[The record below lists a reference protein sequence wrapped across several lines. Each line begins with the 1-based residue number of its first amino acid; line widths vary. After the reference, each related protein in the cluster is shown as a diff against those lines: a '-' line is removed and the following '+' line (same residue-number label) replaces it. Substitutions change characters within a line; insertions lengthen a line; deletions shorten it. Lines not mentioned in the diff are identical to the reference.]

1 MMTYN
6 KHYKCTK
13 YNKHNKLNKR
23 NKRGQTAIE
32 AAIVFTIVIVL
43 LASVVSSIQLYRTDI
58 LMRRSVE
65 QTCEKMSLLYPLSVP
80 AADTLSTVLNA
91 FPTVGDGDLKGAD
104 TIGKVVTVAT
114 GLDAA
119 TGYNIEELILKGMF
133 AKTMEDQIREAFVE
147 RNGGSEFFAPDDIE
161 VFFEISENHHVIEVT
176 TDYTVI
182 TIAGVRTRSIYSVIP
197 LYGEPILM
205 LNDEDVSSKP
215 SAVDGS
221 EEDSEAD
228 KDSIWSLSN
237 FDRGDAFRELYGA
250 NLPKTFPVIDAY
262 NGGEVTAIRS
272 IDLTS
277 PYYQDISHIEKEL
290 KEDITSLSLFEP
302 QSAVINGTE
311 YSVDY
316 VDARYLKVVIPEN
329 SGEAGKAAV
338 EDLKGYALVHGVVL
352 VIEEYADSN
361 KYVSG

>member
-1 MMTYN
+1 MLMKTY
-6 KHYKCTK
+6 
-13 YNKHNKLNKR
+13 
-23 NKRGQTAIE
+23 NKRGQVAIE
-32 AAIVFTIVIVL
+32 AAIAFSAVLVL

-80 AADTLSTVLNA
+80 AADTVSTVLNA
-91 FPTVGDGDLKGAD
+91 FPSVGDGDLKGAD

-133 AKTMEDQIREAFVE
+133 AQTMEDQIREAFVE

-161 VFFEISENHHVIEVT
+161 VFFEISENHHIIEVT

-197 LYGEPILM
+197 LYGEPILT
-205 LNDEDVSSKP
+205 LNGEEAGSASDGTDES
-215 SAVDGS
+215 S
-221 EEDSEAD
+221 EED

-250 NLPKTFPVIDAY
+250 NLPKTFPVIDAVD
-262 NGGEVTAIRS
+262 GGEVTSIRS
-272 IDLTS
+272 LDLTS

-290 KEDITSLSLFEP
+290 KEDITALSLFEP
-302 QSAVINGTE
+302 QTAVINGTE

-338 EDLKGYALVHGVVL
+338 EDLKGYALIHGVVL
-352 VIEEYADSN
+352 VIEEYANSN
-361 KYVSG
+361 KYS

>member
-1 MMTYN
+1 MKTY
-6 KHYKCTK
+6 
-13 YNKHNKLNKR
+13 
-23 NKRGQTAIE
+23 NKRGQVAVE
-32 AAIVFTIVIVL
+32 AAIAFTIVLIL
-43 LASVVSSIQLYRTDI
+43 LASVISSIQFYRTDI

-119 TGYNIEELILKGMF
+119 TGYNIEELILEGMF
-133 AKTMEDQIREAFVE
+133 ARTMEDQIREAFIE

-161 VFFEISENHHVIEVT
+161 VFFEISESHHVIEVT

-205 LNDEDVSSKP
+205 LNGEDSSSKP
-215 SAVDGS
+215 SADDDDA
-221 EEDSEAD
+221 EDNV
-228 KDSIWSLSN
+228 DSIWSMSN
-237 FDRGDAFRELYGA
+237 FDRGDAFRELFGA
-250 NLPKTFPVIDAY
+250 NLPKTFPVIDAV

-329 SGEAGKAAV
+329 SGEAGRAAV
-338 EDLKGYALVHGVVL
+338 EDLKGYALIHGVVL
-352 VIEEYADSN
+352 VIEEYANSN
-361 KYVSG
+361 KYV

>member
-1 MMTYN
+1 MKTY
-6 KHYKCTK
+6 
-13 YNKHNKLNKR
+13 
-23 NKRGQTAIE
+23 NKRGQVAIE
-32 AAIVFTIVIVL
+32 AAIAFSAVLVL

-80 AADTLSTVLNA
+80 AADTVSTVLNA
-91 FPTVGDGDLKGAD
+91 FPSVGDGDLKGAD

-133 AKTMEDQIREAFVE
+133 AQTMEDQIREAFVE

-161 VFFEISENHHVIEVT
+161 VFFEISENHHIIEVT

-197 LYGEPILM
+197 LYGEPILT
-205 LNDEDVSSKP
+205 LNGEEAGSASDGTDES
-215 SAVDGS
+215 S
-221 EEDSEAD
+221 EED

-250 NLPKTFPVIDAY
+250 NLPKTFPVIDAVD
-262 NGGEVTAIRS
+262 GGEVTSIRS
-272 IDLTS
+272 LDLTS

-290 KEDITSLSLFEP
+290 KEDITALSLFEP
-302 QSAVINGTE
+302 QTAVINGTE

-338 EDLKGYALVHGVVL
+338 EDLKGYALIHGVVL
-352 VIEEYADSN
+352 VIEEYANSN
-361 KYVSG
+361 KYS